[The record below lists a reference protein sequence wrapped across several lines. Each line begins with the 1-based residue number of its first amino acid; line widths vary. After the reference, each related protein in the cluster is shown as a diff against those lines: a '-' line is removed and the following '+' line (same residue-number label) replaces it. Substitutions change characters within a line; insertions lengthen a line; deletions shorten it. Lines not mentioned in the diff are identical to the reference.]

1 MEIKIKDI
9 FKRDFV
15 LFREDALKIR
25 DIILTQN
32 EKEVI
37 LDFNGIEIKTI
48 GFVDEY
54 LKVKKFL
61 QNLGYVL
68 KEKNLEPKFDL
79 FKSALIKHNA

>member
-25 DIILTQN
+25 DLMLAQN
-32 EKEVI
+32 EKEIV
-37 LDFNGIEIKTI
+37 LDFSNVKIKTI

-54 LKVKKFL
+54 LKIKSYL

-79 FKSALIKHNA
+79 FKSVLTKV